1 MTAAILIVLLFCS
14 LIFRGLKMGLIAI
27 VPLVFS
33 TIATLGLMG
42 FLGIPLEMATAIFTA
57 IGVGIGIDFALHFIM
72 RFKEETILLGDK
84 QLATIQTMQTAGRAI
99 SFDVL
104 SNVLGFS
111 VLLLSSLQPVQNFG
125 GLVAMMM
132 IAVAVSTL
140 LLICLLYTSPSPRDA
155 TLSRMPSS
163 A

>member
-1 MTAAILIVLLFCS
+1 
-14 LIFRGLKMGLIAI
+14 MGLIAI

-42 FLGIPLEMATAIFTA
+42 FLGIPLEMATAIITA

-72 RFKEETILLGDK
+72 RFKEETILLGDEK
-84 QLATIQTMQTAGRAI
+84 LATIQTMQTAGRAI

-140 LLICLLYTSPSPRDA
+140 LLIPAIILVFKPDLTDKKKVKENDSLKVIRVPA
-155 TLSRMPSS
+155 
-163 A
+163 